1 MINKMKGALEWLE
14 RKMDYILMAF
24 LTITLVV
31 AILSLLAAAVIEV
44 TGKIEG
50 NTEEQKETAVAVIA
64 EIAMPDGSVVSGN
77 VESYRHSGYD
87 AWEITING
95 VSYTTSKANAV
106 IIKGGAGIQEE

>member
-1 MINKMKGALEWLE
+1 MNDNKLTL
-14 RKMDYILMAF
+14 IAF
-24 LTITLVV
+24 T
-31 AILSLLAAAVIEV
+31 AVIAMMLIIFVPAWAFDFKRAE
-44 TGKIEG
+44 KAEAIP
-50 NTEEQKETAVAVIA
+50 KEKTIA

>member
-1 MINKMKGALEWLE
+1 MKDALEWLKE
-14 RKMDYILMAF
+14 KADCIMIAMMI
-24 LTITLVV
+24 ITLAV
-31 AILSLLAAAVIEV
+31 AVLSLAAAVVLGAIRE
-44 TGKIEG
+44 TEG
-50 NTEEQKETAVAVIA
+50 NTEEQKENVIA

-95 VSYTTSKANAV
+95 VTYTTSKANVV